1 MNCPKT
7 MTNGRISLT
16 KQLHFTQKSP
26 APFTHQSQSTG
37 TPHSVLSAVFSR
49 FESTGMPD
57 YVLSKANFNDESTGT
72 PDSVL
77 SAVFSPFEST
87 ETPDAVLSKANFNDE
102 STKPDDFV
110 LSKFIYGQLGFT
122 DGKCAPRV
130 RSDGHRFLHIHGQ
143 SARCC

>member
-26 APFTHQSQSTG
+26 APFTHQSQSTE
-37 TPHSVLSAVFSR
+37 TPYFVLSTATL
-49 FESTGMPD
+49 ESERT
-57 YVLSKANFNDESTGT
+57 ET

-87 ETPDAVLSKANFNDE
+87 GMPEYVLSKANFNDE

>member
-49 FESTGMPD
+49 FESTVMPK
-57 YVLSKANFNDESTGT
+57 YVLSRANFNGQSTGKPHSVLSVVFSSFESTEMSEYVLSRANFNGQSTGT
-72 PDSVL
+72 PHSVL
-77 SAVFSPFEST
+77 SAVFSRFEST
-87 ETPDAVLSKANFNDE
+87 EMPEYVLSIN
-102 STKPDDFV
+102 
-110 LSKFIYGQLGFT
+110 Y
-122 DGKCAPRV
+122 
-130 RSDGHRFLHIHGQ
+130 
-143 SARCC
+143 RCKI

>member
-37 TPHSVLSAVFSR
+37 TPL
-49 FESTGMPD
+49 
-57 YVLSKANFNDESTGT
+57 
-72 PDSVL
+72 SVL

-87 ETPDAVLSKANFNDE
+87 EMPYFVLSTARLESESTETPDSVLSKANFNDE

-130 RSDGHRFLHIHGQ
+130 HSDGHRFLHIHGQ

>member
-26 APFTHQSQSTG
+26 APFTHQSQSTETPEYVLSKANFNGQSTG
-37 TPHSVLSAVFSR
+37 TPHSVLSAVVSR
-49 FESTGMPD
+49 FESTGMPE
-57 YVLSKANFNDESTGT
+57 Y
-72 PDSVL
+72 
-77 SAVFSPFEST
+77 
-87 ETPDAVLSKANFNDE
+87 VLSKANFNDE

>member
-26 APFTHQSQSTG
+26 APFTHQSQSTE
-37 TPHSVLSAVFSR
+37 TPL
-49 FESTGMPD
+49 
-57 YVLSKANFNDESTGT
+57 
-72 PDSVL
+72 SVL

-87 ETPDAVLSKANFNDE
+87 EMPYFVLSTATLESESTETPDSVLSKANFNDE

-143 SARCC
+143 SAQYC